1 MCHFFSRF
9 CCSACLKTGM
19 DTYHPVEA
27 RSNVQKLFW
36 SKKEVS
42 QCPISVRGHS
52 LKIYDLDIQERYEET
67 SGNILLTLR
76 SITQKPLQY
85 FLDSK
90 DFAKVM
96 RETSNILQH
105 ILLLRLTKLLASS
118 SLQRRRN
125 SIIQITR
132 TSPTLKDTGRARL
145 KDTSA

>member
-1 MCHFFSRF
+1 M
-9 CCSACLKTGM
+9 
-19 DTYHPVEA
+19 
-27 RSNVQKLFW
+27 
-36 SKKEVS
+36 
-42 QCPISVRGHS
+42 
-52 LKIYDLDIQERYEET
+52 KIYDLDIQERYEET

-96 RETSNILQH
+96 RETSNIPQH
-105 ILLLRLTKLLASS
+105 ILILRLTKLLASS

-132 TSPTLKDTGRARL
+132 TSPTLKDTGRAGS